1 MTDSFPRQNARTRHF
16 SLGAPRSFQ
25 VSPDGRRVIFLRSQ
39 GGTDPVTC
47 LWQLDVAT
55 GEEELIA
62 DPAALGA
69 GRDED
74 PAEKA
79 RRERSREQAAG
90 IVAVSCDAQARLAVF
105 AVAGQVYVA
114 GLTPDA
120 PGGPGVRPVPALAP
134 AADPRPDPAGTLVAY
149 VCGGSLRVIGL
160 AGGSDRAVAGPEG
173 PGVTHGLAEFIA
185 AEEMRRMRGYW
196 WAPDSTA
203 LLVAR
208 VDESPVPRLYIAD
221 PADPALA
228 PAQVRY
234 PAAGTRN
241 ADVTLAVVRLDGQ
254 RTEVAGWDRAA
265 YPYLAAACWQDGGPP
280 LIQVQSRDQ
289 RRQQL
294 LAIDAG
300 TGAASVVRDESD
312 PHWLNL
318 MPGVPARTGSGRIV
332 WTSDEGGTRHLI
344 TGTDA
349 ELAAG
354 QAVAITP
361 DGLQVRE
368 VLGVDGET
376 VLFTA
381 SGADPVIAG
390 LWATGPDGLTEVSA
404 GLASGR
410 EPGVYH
416 GLQAGGTTVLISR
429 TLLSDGPAVTV
440 HRPGQAAVPV
450 LSLAER
456 PAGPPPE
463 PDIFAAGPHRIRT
476 AILLPSGH
484 EPGSAKLPVLMSPY
498 GGPHGQMVTASRAA
512 YQTDQWLADQ
522 GFAVVI
528 ADGRGTYGRGPDWDR
543 EVAGDLASKPLE
555 DQVTALHAAAA
566 RCADLDTGRVAIRG
580 WSFGGYLAALAVLRR
595 PDVFHA
601 AVAGAPVTEWRLYD
615 THYTERY
622 LGNPATDPGPYDRCS
637 LLGDAAKLERPL
649 LIVHGLAD
657 DNVVVAHSLRLSGAL
672 LAAGRPHS
680 VLPLTGVTHM
690 ATQEDV
696 AENLLLLQVE
706 FLHRAL
712 DRV

>member
-1 MTDSFPRQNARTRHF
+1 
-16 SLGAPRSFQ
+16 
-25 VSPDGRRVIFLRSQ
+25 
-39 GGTDPVTC
+39 
-47 LWQLDVAT
+47 
-55 GEEELIA
+55 
-62 DPAALGA
+62 
-69 GRDED
+69 
-74 PAEKA
+74 
-79 RRERSREQAAG
+79 
-90 IVAVSCDAQARLAVF
+90 
-105 AVAGQVYVA
+105 
-114 GLTPDA
+114 
-120 PGGPGVRPVPALAP
+120 
-134 AADPRPDPAGTLVAY
+134 
-149 VCGGSLRVIGL
+149 
-160 AGGSDRAVAGPEG
+160 
-173 PGVTHGLAEFIA
+173 
-185 AEEMRRMRGYW
+185 
-196 WAPDSTA
+196 
-203 LLVAR
+203 
-208 VDESPVPRLYIAD
+208 
-221 PADPALA
+221 
-228 PAQVRY
+228 
-234 PAAGTRN
+234 
-241 ADVTLAVVRLDGQ
+241 
-254 RTEVAGWDRAA
+254 
-265 YPYLAAACWQDGGPP
+265 
-280 LIQVQSRDQ
+280 
-289 RRQQL
+289 
-294 LAIDAG
+294 
-300 TGAASVVRDESD
+300 
-312 PHWLNL
+312 
-318 MPGVPARTGSGRIV
+318 MPGVPARTGSGRVV

-344 TGTDA
+344 IGTDA

-354 QAVAITP
+354 QARAATP

-381 SGADPVIAG
+381 SGDDPVTAA
-390 LWATGPDGLTEVSA
+390 LWTAGPDGLTELSA
-404 GLASGR
+404 ELAIGHQ
-410 EPGVYH
+410 PGVYH
-416 GLQAGGTTVLISR
+416 GQQAGGTTVLISR
-429 TLLSDGPAVTV
+429 TLHTDGADVTV
-440 HRPGQAAVPV
+440 HRAGQAAVPV
-450 LSLAER
+450 RSLAER
-456 PAGPPPE
+456 PAGPPPR
-463 PDIFAAGPHRIRT
+463 PDIFAAGPHGIRT

-498 GGPHGQMVTASRAA
+498 GGPHGQMVTVSLAA

-566 RCADLDTGRVAIRG
+566 RCGDLDTSRVAIRG
-580 WSFGGYLAALAVLRR
+580 WSFGGYLSALAVLRR

-622 LGNPATDPGPYDRCS
+622 LGHPATDPGPYDRCS

-712 DRV
+712 GRP

>member
-16 SLGAPRSFQ
+16 TLGAPRSFQ

-47 LWQLDVAT
+47 LWQLDTAT
-55 GEEELIA
+55 GQEELIA

-69 GRDED
+69 GQDED

-90 IVAVSCDAQARLAVF
+90 IVSVSCDAQARLAVF

-149 VCGGSLRVIGL
+149 ACGGSLRVIGL

-173 PGVTHGLAEFIA
+173 AGVTHGLAEFIA

-208 VDESPVPRLYIAD
+208 VDENPVPRWYIAD
-221 PADPALA
+221 PADPATA

-234 PAAGTRN
+234 PAAGTQN
-241 ADVTLAVVRLDGQ
+241 ADVTLAVVGLDGR
-254 RTEVAGWDRAA
+254 RTEVSWDRAA

-280 LIQVQSRDQ
+280 LILVQSRDQ

-294 LAIDAG
+294 LSVDPA
-300 TGAASVVRDESD
+300 TGATSAVRDESD

-344 TGTDA
+344 IGTDA

-354 QAVAITP
+354 QARAATP

-381 SGADPVIAG
+381 SGDDPVTAA
-390 LWATGPDGLTEVSA
+390 LWTAGPDGLTELSA
-404 GLASGR
+404 ELTIGHRPACTTASR
-410 EPGVYH
+410 RAAPR
-416 GLQAGGTTVLISR
+416 VLISR
-429 TLLSDGPAVTV
+429 TLHTDGADVTV
-440 HRPGQAAVPV
+440 HRAGPGRGGRSGRWPSARPGR
-450 LSLAER
+450 R
-456 PAGPPPE
+456 PARTSSPP
-463 PDIFAAGPHRIRT
+463 GRT
-476 AILLPSGH
+476 ASAPRSCCR
-484 EPGSAKLPVLMSPY
+484 PG
-498 GGPHGQMVTASRAA
+498 TNRAP
-512 YQTDQWLADQ
+512 
-522 GFAVVI
+522 
-528 ADGRGTYGRGPDWDR
+528 RSCR
-543 EVAGDLASKPLE
+543 S
-555 DQVTALHAAAA
+555 
-566 RCADLDTGRVAIRG
+566 
-580 WSFGGYLAALAVLRR
+580 
-595 PDVFHA
+595 
-601 AVAGAPVTEWRLYD
+601 
-615 THYTERY
+615 
-622 LGNPATDPGPYDRCS
+622 
-637 LLGDAAKLERPL
+637 
-649 LIVHGLAD
+649 
-657 DNVVVAHSLRLSGAL
+657 
-672 LAAGRPHS
+672 
-680 VLPLTGVTHM
+680 
-690 ATQEDV
+690 
-696 AENLLLLQVE
+696 
-706 FLHRAL
+706 
-712 DRV
+712 

>member
-16 SLGAPRSFQ
+16 TLGAPRSFQ

-47 LWQLDVAT
+47 LWQLDTAT
-55 GEEELIA
+55 GQEELIA

-69 GRDED
+69 GQHED

-90 IVAVSCDAQARLAVF
+90 IVSVSCDAQARLAVF

-149 VCGGSLRVIGL
+149 ACGGSLRVIGL

-173 PGVTHGLAEFIA
+173 AGVTHGLAEFIA

-208 VDESPVPRLYIAD
+208 VDENPVPRWYIAD
-221 PADPALA
+221 PADPATG

-234 PAAGTRN
+234 PAAGTHN
-241 ADVTLAVVRLDGQ
+241 ADVTLAVVGLEGR
-254 RTEVAGWDRAA
+254 RTEVGWDRAA
-265 YPYLAAACWQDGGPP
+265 SPYLAAACWQDGGPP
-280 LIQVQSRDQ
+280 LILVQSRDQ

-294 LAIDAG
+294 LSVDPA
-300 TGAASVVRDESD
+300 TGATSAVRDESD

-318 MPGVPARTGSGRIV
+318 MPGVPARTGSGRVV

-344 TGTDA
+344 IGTDA

-354 QAVAITP
+354 RASAATP

-381 SGADPVIAG
+381 SGDDPVTTG
-390 LWATGPDGLTEVSA
+390 LWTAGPDGLTELSA
-404 GLASGR
+404 ELAIGHQ
-410 EPGVYH
+410 PGVYH
-416 GLQAGGTTVLISR
+416 GQQAGGTTVLISR
-429 TLLSDGPAVTV
+429 TLHTDGADVTV
-440 HRPGQAAVPV
+440 HRAGQAAVPV
-450 LSLAER
+450 RSLAER
-456 PAGPPPE
+456 PAGPPPH
-463 PDIFAAGPHRIRT
+463 PDIFAAGPDGIRT

-566 RCADLDTGRVAIRG
+566 RCGDLDTGRVAIRG
-580 WSFGGYLAALAVLRR
+580 WSFGGYLSALAVLRR

-622 LGNPATDPGPYDRCS
+622 LGNPAIDPGPYDRCS

-712 DRV
+712 GRG

>member
-16 SLGAPRSFQ
+16 TLGAPRSFQ

-47 LWQLDVAT
+47 LWQLDTAT
-55 GEEELIA
+55 GQEELVA

-69 GRDED
+69 GHDED
-74 PAEKA
+74 PAERA

-149 VCGGSLRVIGL
+149 ACGGSLRVIGL
-160 AGGSDRAVAGPEG
+160 AGGSDRVVAGPEG
-173 PGVTHGLAEFIA
+173 AGVTHGLAEFIA

-196 WAPDSTA
+196 WAPDSSA

-208 VDESPVPRLYIAD
+208 VDENPVPRWFIAD
-221 PADPALA
+221 PADPATA

-234 PAAGTRN
+234 PAAGTQN
-241 ADVTLAVVRLDGQ
+241 ADVTLAVVRLDGR
-254 RTEVAGWDRAA
+254 RTEVSWDRAA

-280 LIQVQSRDQ
+280 LLVVQSRDQ

-294 LAIDAG
+294 LAVDAG
-300 TGAASVVRDESD
+300 TGATSAVRDESD

-332 WTSDEGGTRHLI
+332 WTSDEGGTRRLI
-344 TGTDA
+344 IGTDA

-354 QAVAITP
+354 QAGAATP

-381 SGADPVIAG
+381 SGDDPVTAG
-390 LWATGPDGLTEVSA
+390 LWAAGPDGLTELSA
-404 GLASGR
+404 GLSGAA
-410 EPGVYH
+410 GVH
-416 GLQAGGTTVLISR
+416 SGHQAGGTTVLISR
-429 TLLSDGPAVTV
+429 TLDTDGAEVRV
-440 HRPGQAAVPV
+440 HRPDQASWPV

-456 PAGPPPE
+456 PAGPPPR
-463 PDIFAAGPHRIRT
+463 PDIFAAGPYGIRT

-484 EPGSAKLPVLMSPY
+484 QPGSAKLPVLMSPY

-512 YQTDQWLADQ
+512 YQTDQWLAEQ

-566 RCADLDTGRVAIRG
+566 RCADLDTSRVAIRG
-580 WSFGGYLAALAVLRR
+580 WSFGGYLSALAVLRR

-672 LAAGRPHS
+672 LAAGQPHS

-712 DRV
+712 GRE